1 MMTYELNNKQRGK
14 PPWRTTGGPF
24 LAQRHVAT
32 AHMLPATA
40 AYAAIP
46 SCSYAT
52 QELVWEGHG
61 RSMNACQFYKDLPL
75 TWSVACV

>member
-32 AHMLPATA
+32 ARMLQATA
-40 AYAAIP
+40 AYAAVLCY
-46 SCSYAT
+46 SDAT
-52 QELVWEGHG
+52 EELAWEGYG
-61 RSMNACQFYKDLPL
+61 RGMSTRHFYKDLRL
-75 TWSVACV
+75 TL

>member
-32 AHMLPATA
+32 ARMLQATA
-40 AYAAIP
+40 AYAAIL
-46 SCSYAT
+46 SYSYAT
-52 QELVWEGHG
+52 QELAWEGHG
-61 RSMNACQFYKDLPL
+61 RGMSICQLYTDLRL
-75 TWSVACV
+75 TWPFACM